1 MEFSLDRR
9 GSKMIELRGL
19 KNQASQFPDPLKSIV
34 ELSRDSMQEM
44 DFIDFFINLRKKAR
58 EIDSQNSEANR

>member
-1 MEFSLDRR
+1 
-9 GSKMIELRGL
+9 MIELRGL